1 MGQTHQMSVDTSAS
15 PPRPHLAD
23 EVRDR
28 ILHELLLSGAISP
41 GELMPTEAELCH
53 RYGASRVTVR
63 AALRSLKE
71 AGFIAIRQGR
81 GSTVLPQPHAI
92 YSGLDRL
99 SSLETFAANQGAVV
113 SSEQLEIFERELSDD
128 EADRM
133 ECPLNS
139 RALIIRRVK
148 VYDADKVGWI
158 EDLVPEGVMSFETIR
173 EEFDGSVLDVLLA
186 HRELQVEYSNCDLTA
201 TGLPA
206 DIAEHLGVD
215 EGVPGLYLDELTRTA
230 TGEIVNWSLAWLL
243 PQYFNFGVR
252 RRRT

>member
-1 MGQTHQMSVDTSAS
+1 MSVDTSAS

-28 ILHELLLSGAISP
+28 ILHELLLNGAIPP
-41 GELMPTEAELCH
+41 GELLPTEAQLGR

-71 AGFIAIRQGR
+71 AGFINIRQGR
-81 GSTVLPQPHAI
+81 GSTVLPHPQAI

-99 SSLETFAANQGAVV
+99 SSLETFAANQGSAV

-133 ECPLNS
+133 ECPLKT

-148 VYDADKVGWI
+148 VYDDDKVGWI
-158 EDLVPEGVMSFETIR
+158 EDFVPEGVMSFDAIR
-173 EEFDGSVLDVLLA
+173 DEFDGSVLDVLLA
-186 HRELQVEYSNCDLTA
+186 HRELKVEYSNCDLTA
-201 TGLPA
+201 KGLPA
-206 DIAEHLGVD
+206 DIAKLLSVD
-215 EGVPGLYLDELTRTA
+215 EGVPALYLDELTRTD

-243 PQYFNFGVR
+243 PQYFHFGVR